1 MSKVYVVKHDVSDV
15 ESVVVY
21 VTTDKSKAEEI
32 VETFISV
39 DTEFVNGDIENVVT
53 ELCRIEEYPM
63 DVIIPEYDEVN

>member
-1 MSKVYVVKHDVSDV
+1 MNKVYMVKHDVSDV

-21 VTTDKSKAEEI
+21 VTMDKSKAEEI

-39 DTEFVNGDIENVVT
+39 DTEWVDDVIENVVT

>member
-1 MSKVYVVKHDVSDV
+1 MTMVYVVKHDVSDV

-39 DTEFVNGDIENVVT
+39 DTEWVDDVIENVVT

-63 DVIIPEYDEVN
+63 DVIIPDLDLD